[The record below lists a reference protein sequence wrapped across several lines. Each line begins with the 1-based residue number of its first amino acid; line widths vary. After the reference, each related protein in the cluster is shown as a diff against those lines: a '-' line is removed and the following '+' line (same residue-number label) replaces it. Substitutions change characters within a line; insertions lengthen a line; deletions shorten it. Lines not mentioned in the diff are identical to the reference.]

1 MPPNLP
7 SYLENDEEYGKRS
20 NSVPLPFF
28 LRRYTYWYTT
38 QVYNQFILFKS
49 NNLTEIKRGVS
60 HPLHPR
66 GIFRPV

>member
-38 QVYNQFILFKS
+38 QVYNQFILF
-49 NNLTEIKRGVS
+49 
-60 HPLHPR
+60 
-66 GIFRPV
+66 